1 MGTSGDVWEVV
12 WRGYWEIEKGERERE
27 RVGLKVLDEMRVLN
41 ERTRAMLVDAFRR
54 MKV

>member
-27 RVGLKVLDEMRVLN
+27 RVGLKVFRRNESV
-41 ERTRAMLVDAFRR
+41 ERTY
-54 MKV
+54 